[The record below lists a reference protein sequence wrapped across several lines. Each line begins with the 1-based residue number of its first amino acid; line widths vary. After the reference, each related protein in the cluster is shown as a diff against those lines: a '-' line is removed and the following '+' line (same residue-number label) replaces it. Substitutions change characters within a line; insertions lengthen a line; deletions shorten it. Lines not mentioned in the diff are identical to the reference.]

1 MALALLPIIV
11 CVPEWEHGACESR
24 CICVC
29 VCVSGQ
35 FQIILHNLNN
45 VIFDHI
51 VNWAHP
57 LMSDSW

>member
-29 VCVSGQ
+29 VRFWPVS
-35 FQIILHNLNN
+35 NN
-45 VIFDHI
+45 IT
-51 VNWAHP
+51 
-57 LMSDSW
+57 

>member
-29 VCVSGQ
+29 AFLAS
-35 FQIILHNLNN
+35 FK
-45 VIFDHI
+45 
-51 VNWAHP
+51 
-57 LMSDSW
+57 